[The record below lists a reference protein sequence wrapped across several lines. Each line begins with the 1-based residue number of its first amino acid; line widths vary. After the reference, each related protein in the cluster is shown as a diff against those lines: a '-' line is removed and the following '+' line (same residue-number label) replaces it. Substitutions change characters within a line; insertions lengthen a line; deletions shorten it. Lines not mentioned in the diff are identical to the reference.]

1 MKYHNPTQDNA
12 NSASHTERASTK
24 ISRKER
30 MQMMSDLSLPDWTAR
45 LHSYIAS
52 LREEVA
58 IQDGYEGTEELED
71 FLTDADTQIRQL
83 CNRANKMRIRMR
95 RVRKDSTLN
104 ATKLEGEL

>member
-1 MKYHNPTQDNA
+1 MQTAFTRIRQ
-12 NSASHTERASTK
+12 
-24 ISRKER
+24 R
-30 MQMMSDLSLPDWTAR
+30 MQIMSNLSLPDWTAR

-71 FLTDADTQIRQL
+71 FLTDADAQIRQL

-95 RVRKDSTLN
+95 RVRKDSTVKD
-104 ATKLEGEL
+104 AKL